1 MVGQYSIK
9 WIYHHC
15 LVNQHLH
22 CFLFWTILN
31 SFSCPHLSG
40 FNSKNSS
47 SFLWSDEWWWQPLP
61 SPEHYM
67 LVFPLEP
74 PIGQMHPPHGSATPQ
89 KNSNL
94 LVITVVTVGILTVLV
109 AVIVAVICTR
119 RSSAQQRK
127 WVATDSL
134 RKSVSFSGSIPD
146 GSLCVFSIIH
156 HASLI
161 AWPWVDPLL
170 SIVRL

>member
-22 CFLFWTILN
+22 LFFLFRTILN

-47 SFLWSDEWWWQPLP
+47 SFLRPDEQWWGPLP
-61 SPEHYM
+61 KPEHSM
-67 LVFPLEP
+67 LIFPPEP
-74 PIGQMHPPHGSATPQ
+74 PIGQMHPPHGSVTPQ
-89 KNSNL
+89 KNSSL

-109 AVIVAVICTR
+109 VVIVAVICTR

-127 WVATDSL
+127 WVATDSM
-134 RKSVSFSGSIPD
+134 RKRISFSGSIPD
-146 GSLCVFSIIH
+146 GSLCVF
-156 HASLI
+156 
-161 AWPWVDPLL
+161 P
-170 SIVRL
+170 